1 MSITLDRATLTR
13 IISHA
18 ASVAPSKAPNPELV
32 NVLIH
37 VDMGRLTVTATDM
50 RQALVQTV
58 ANAVDPTAS
67 WTFATP
73 AGTLSSIL
81 RSMTGDNVSLSL
93 ANNGRRMVVE
103 GGDARFNIV
112 GTDGEDYP
120 PVVVSAGDSAIAI
133 HGGDLGQMIDETLFA
148 VSGDDSREGLAGV
161 HVETIERDGVTVL
174 RMVAT
179 DGSRLSMSEA
189 EYSGDA
195 PELGQ
200 MLIPRAGLA
209 DLRRLLTGEDWGV
222 SFGDRKATF
231 SAPGLTYIITLVE
244 GQFPDYRQVLPNKH
258 SLSVILPR
266 AGLVGALKRVGIMAS
281 DRNHT
286 ARFEFSADRLV
297 LTASNVDAG
306 DVREEVE
313 AVVEGKPVST
323 GFNLRYFIDIL
334 SATSSDRVI
343 LDLGGELDPC
353 LVRIPGREDC
363 LFVVMPMRLD

>member
-1 MSITLDRATLTR
+1 MITLDRATLTR
-13 IISHA
+13 VISHA

-73 AGTLSSIL
+73 AGVLSSIL
-81 RSMTGDNVSLSL
+81 RSMTGDVVSLALS
-93 ANNGRRMVVE
+93 ANGRRMTIE
-103 GGDARFNIV
+103 GGGAKFNVV

-120 PVVVSAGDSAIAI
+120 PVVVSAGDSSITI

-161 HVETIERDGVTVL
+161 HVETIERDGVSVL

-189 EYSGDA
+189 EFSGAA

-200 MLIPRAGLA
+200 MLIPRTGLA
-209 DLRRLLTGEDWGV
+209 DLRRLLTDAEWSV

-244 GQFPDYRQVLPNKH
+244 GQFPDYRQVLPDNH
-258 SLSVILPR
+258 SLSVIVDRGSFL
-266 AGLVGALKRVGIMAS
+266 GALKRVGIMAS
-281 DRNHT
+281 DRNHS
-286 ARFEFSADRLV
+286 ARFAFEADRLV

-306 DVREEVE
+306 DVREEVP
-313 AVVEGKPVST
+313 ATCEGKPVST
-323 GFNLRYFIDIL
+323 GFNIRYFLDIL
-334 SATSSDRVI
+334 SATSSDRVVI
-343 LDLGGELDPC
+343 EMGGELDPC
-353 LVRIPGREDC
+353 LVRVPGREDC